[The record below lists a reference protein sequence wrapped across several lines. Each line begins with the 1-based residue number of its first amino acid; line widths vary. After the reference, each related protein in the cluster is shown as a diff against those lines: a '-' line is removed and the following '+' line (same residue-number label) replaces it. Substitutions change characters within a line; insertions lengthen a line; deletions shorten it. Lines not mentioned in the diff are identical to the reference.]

1 MSCNFISKTL
11 NWIVRQLNES
21 SGSMVGL
28 YAKIDNSKT
37 VELIEAIFVGTIKD
51 SENLIVTLPNMWIS
65 VT

>member
-51 SENLIVTLPNMWIS
+51 SENLIVTLPNMSIS